1 MNHVIITIS
10 GINYQNFET
19 VHDIVGNAGYAG
31 CLKLVDECT
40 RTLDIGSD
48 AQRKQCGIADH
59 EIKHMVGE
67 LILNTSCTVTSRLA
81 HEG

>member
-1 MNHVIITIS
+1 MNHVILTIS

-19 VHDIVGNAGYAG
+19 VHDIVGHAGYAG

-48 AQRKQCGIADH
+48 ANRKQCGIADH
-59 EIKHMVGE
+59 EIKTMVGE
-67 LILNTSCTVTSRLA
+67 LILNTSCTVTSRLVN
-81 HEG
+81 EG